1 MFDEIVKSEKLGTT
15 GKIREE
21 EEKKFSMRMIWKL
34 RESLYHLRN
43 SILVR
48 SQF

>member
-1 MFDEIVKSEKLGTT
+1 MLDETVKSEKLGTT

-21 EEKKFSMRMIWKL
+21 EEKKFSMRMIWSH

-43 SILVR
+43 
-48 SQF
+48 